1 MDYVKKF
8 LWTGNEEDE
17 LHGGVIRWDLEWIV
31 NNWQAKG
38 FDLWEEIESTD
49 FFWNRMAFKFV
60 LDQGQVFAKKMG
72 DEELVETYKICAQ
85 TIHITLNNHWNGEFM
100 HQCEQRP
107 KDSAVI
113 HAFVSFP
120 GVYNALDQKIAGTIH
135 TLNKLFF
142 NEYDVNKND
151 YLENVP
157 GILWGRYEA
166 DHYGG
171 GNPW

>member
-1 MDYVKKF
+1 MDKQTAFEGNWGRPQTDGPPLRASTLIKFAEVLIENGEMDYVKKF

-120 GVYNALDQKIAGTIH
+120 GVYNALD
-135 TLNKLFF
+135 
-142 NEYDVNKND
+142 
-151 YLENVP
+151 
-157 GILWGRYEA
+157 
-166 DHYGG
+166 
-171 GNPW
+171 